1 MSALQVKTSP
11 LSPQS
16 PSSTQTGDIYYPDSD
31 GEPMGET
38 GFHVWQ
44 IIAIAAI
51 LRERFRDRTD
61 IYVGAN
67 MFCYYRQGDPSA
79 VFAPDV
85 FVVFETTNQE
95 RRSWKLWEEEGRVP
109 AIIFEFTSEQTR
121 DKDLYFK
128 KALYEDLGVQEYIL
142 FDPLAQYLK
151 PPLQGYRLAGER
163 YISIQEQ
170 EDDGALESLVLD
182 VSLKAEEGDLAL
194 YDRATHEKLLPPH
207 QAYQQLRN
215 EIEARQAVE
224 ARITEEVSARQA
236 AEAEIARL
244 KAELARL
251 QGEDFG

>member
-16 PSSTQTGDIYYPDSD
+16 PSPTQTGDIYYPDSD

-95 RRSWKLWEEEGRVP
+95 RRSWKLWKEEGQVP
-109 AIIFEFTSEQTR
+109 TIIFEFTSEQTR

-142 FDPLAQYLK
+142 FDPLAQYLE

-163 YISIQEQ
+163 YISIREQ

-182 VSLKAEEGDLAL
+182 VTMKAGEGDLAL
-194 YDRATHEKLLPPH
+194 YDRETHEKLLAPH
-207 QAYQQLRN
+207 QAYERLRQ
-215 EIEARQAVE
+215 EVEARQVAETRV
-224 ARITEEVSARQA
+224 RT